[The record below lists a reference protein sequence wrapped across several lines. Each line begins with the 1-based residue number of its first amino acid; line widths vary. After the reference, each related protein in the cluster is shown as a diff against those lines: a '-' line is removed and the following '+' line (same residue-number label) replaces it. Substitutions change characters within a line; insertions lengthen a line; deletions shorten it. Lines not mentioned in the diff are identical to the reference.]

1 MERSEPKVILGC
13 MLSSRPALSQAKG
26 GGGEGGGERERQTDI
41 ETEYLGLA
49 MMVAYAYNLG
59 TWKAEAGLKAKDSVG
74 YKQTFLGN

>member
-1 MERSEPKVILGC
+1 MERSEPKAILGC

-26 GGGEGGGERERQTDI
+26 GGRGRRRRERQTDI

-59 TWKAEAGLKAKDSVG
+59 TWKAEAGLKVKDSVG